1 MPNLAAEEDGGAS
14 PRVDHFLLPPLVHFC
29 ITGDTCVKIR

>member
-1 MPNLAAEEDGGAS
+1 MPNMAVEEDGGAS
-14 PRVDHFLLPPLVHFC
+14 PRAVHFLLPLLVHFC